1 MSPARFEP
9 TRSQAAQVE
18 AHELVDQDVEHWSAL
33 EPQRLDTRLRP
44 RDVAVM
50 VRTPDVDDL
59 REAALELV
67 AMVGQVRGD
76 GGRLSPLLRTSGGPC
91 RRRTGGRAQP
101 DRALSVVDVSALP
114 QEPMTSLTLPFSCSE
129 PSEYQ
134 TSKWTP

>member
-1 MSPARFEP
+1 MMSPARFEP
-9 TRSQAAQVE
+9 TQALAAQVE
-18 AHELVDQDVEHWSAL
+18 AHELVDQDVEL
-33 EPQRLDTRLRP
+33 VRTEPQRLDTRLRP

-76 GGRLSPLLRTSGGPC
+76 GKSALAIAANEQAVLVVAER
-91 RRRTGGRAQP
+91 GRAQP

-114 QEPMTSLTLPFSCSE
+114 QGLR
-129 PSEYQ
+129 
-134 TSKWTP
+134 